1 MNRRKGSYDSPAKAM
16 RKTREQLYDELL
28 VLRSLEGDRQA
39 LGELVTRWHPR
50 LRRHAYC
57 LIGNREAA
65 EDVVQE
71 TWLAIVKGLSRLDA
85 AEAFAGWAYRIVGNK
100 CVDWVR
106 RQDSQRRLSADLP
119 LDAHAQSPI
128 MHGRSGRRPA

>member
-1 MNRRKGSYDSPAKAM
+1 M
-16 RKTREQLYDELL
+16 RKTRKQLYDELL

-71 TWLAIVKGLSRLDA
+71 TWMAIVKGLSRLDA
-85 AEAFAGWAYRIVGNK
+85 AGLRWLGVPDRSEQ
-100 CVDWVR
+100 VR
-106 RQDSQRRLSADLP
+106 CLG
-119 LDAHAQSPI
+119 SPT
-128 MHGRSGRRPA
+128 G